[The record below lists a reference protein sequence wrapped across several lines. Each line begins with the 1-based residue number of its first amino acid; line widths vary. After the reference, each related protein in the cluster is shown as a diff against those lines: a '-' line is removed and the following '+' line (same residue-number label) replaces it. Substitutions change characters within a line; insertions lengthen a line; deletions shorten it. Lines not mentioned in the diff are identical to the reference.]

1 MIKNLDGRI
10 AVLDIDNIE
19 LYAIIHELVTAQKW
33 AALWKQVAK
42 EWRQAALEAQEAQ
55 GSQVP
60 VVGVLSKDTTP
71 DHDRQSHH
79 DYVVACWLAWSAFC
93 LGRSP
98 PDTTAQSHY

>member
-71 DHDRQSHH
+71 EDFKRFANGS
-79 DYVVACWLAWSAFC
+79 
-93 LGRSP
+93 
-98 PDTTAQSHY
+98 